1 MVSPSCTAARRW
13 GWWGTACPFQ
23 LLLLPSAPPQLVDEG
38 GEASQAIFGG
48 QPRNPGSI
56 NKKILNGRVCGF
68 GMKFAIFIK
77 LTVAGKEP
85 GFGQDV
91 ANLGA
96 CRNFVDILQAMITTV
111 ADDEKMGKSFQ

>member
-1 MVSPSCTAARRW
+1 
-13 GWWGTACPFQ
+13 
-23 LLLLPSAPPQLVDEG
+23 
-38 GEASQAIFGG
+38 
-48 QPRNPGSI
+48 
-56 NKKILNGRVCGF
+56 
-68 GMKFAIFIK
+68 MKFAIFIK